1 MARLGWFFFA
11 LGLIVSAGSAAWF
24 AWITAFDSTTNDS
37 GAGFLL
43 AAGFWGGVIVAA
55 FGAAAVAKARGMKT
69 PPV

>member
-1 MARLGWFFFA
+1 MAPFGWFLFA

-24 AWITAFDSTTNDS
+24 AWTTAFNSTTNDS
-37 GAGFLL
+37 GVGFLFV
-43 AAGFWGGVIVAA
+43 AGFWGGVIVAA